1 MKKCLMA
8 IILTAALWSNGDAQ
22 TKKTAARLPAKPG
35 AIPAATARVVPTG
48 SVLGHTYSNRG
59 LGFEI
64 TFPDIWL
71 VAGDD
76 FVAYMKSKG
85 VDITPKPPKAS
96 NPASQK
102 KIDADF
108 RRLKILLTVY
118 RSLPGTQKNAVA
130 RIAAEDISRLNTNRP
145 VKDAVDY
152 VDLMRSQ
159 MNLVKMPAGFSYSE
173 TQAEKLGPNQ
183 FAYLDSSQ
191 GEVKTRVYVTVRK
204 HFAILFSLEYAA
216 DEDLEIFRDLL
227 ARAKFSNK

>member
-1 MKKCLMA
+1 MRKFLIG
-8 IILTAALWSNGDAQ
+8 IILTAAMCSAGSAQ
-22 TKKTAARLPAKPG
+22 AKKTSARIPAKP
-35 AIPAATARVVPTG
+35 AASPVTTPAVPAG
-48 SVLGHTYSNRG
+48 SVSGHTYTNRG

-71 VAGDD
+71 IAGSD
-76 FVAYMKSKG
+76 FIAYMKSKG
-85 VDITPKPPKAS
+85 VDITPKPPTAS

-108 RRLKILLTVY
+108 RRLKILLTAY
-118 RSLPGTQKNAVA
+118 RSLPGTPKNAVA
-130 RIAAEDISRLNTNRP
+130 RIAAESVSGLNTNRP

-159 MNLVKMPAGFSYSE
+159 MNLVKMPAGFKYSE
-173 TQAEKLGPNQ
+173 TDAEQLGPNQ

-204 HFAILFSLEYAA
+204 KFAILFSLEYAA
-216 DEDLEIFRDLL
+216 DEDLEVFRDLL